1 MIRRRVCSA
10 WVALLAAG
18 GAAGLFAAEGD
29 EKTGDSRIWSGV
41 YTAAQ
46 AERGKENFDKSC
58 SNCHNADLNGSV
70 RAPSL
75 RGDRFLKNW
84 GNGSANVLF
93 IKLRDSMP
101 ATYPDTVPD
110 ATKIDILA
118 YLLQV
123 NGFPSGKEEL
133 KLDSKELDDIQ
144 IVQKGEQAVPN
155 FALVRVVG
163 CLAPRTGKT
172 WTLSRASEPA
182 VTKDD
187 SPPSAALRDA
197 AAKALGAGSFELVS
211 TAAFQPDS
219 HQGRK
224 VEARGLLY
232 RDAGHNL
239 LNLTSLDDT
248 GVSCEN

>member
-1 MIRRRVCSA
+1 MIRALVLPACLAMLASA
-10 WVALLAAG
+10 SS
-18 GAAGLFAAEGD
+18 AGLVAAENAD
-29 EKTGDSRIWSGV
+29 EKPGDSRIWNGV

-46 AERGKENFDKSC
+46 AQRGKENFDKSC

-93 IKLRDSMP
+93 VKLRDSMP

-110 ATKIDILA
+110 AIKIDILA

-133 KLDSKELDDIQ
+133 QLDSKELEDIQ

-155 FALVRVVG
+155 FALVR
-163 CLAPRTGKT
+163 T
-172 WTLSRASEPA
+172 
-182 VTKDD
+182 
-187 SPPSAALRDA
+187 
-197 AAKALGAGSFELVS
+197 
-211 TAAFQPDS
+211 
-219 HQGRK
+219 
-224 VEARGLLY
+224 Y
-232 RDAGHNL
+232 
-239 LNLTSLDDT
+239 
-248 GVSCEN
+248 